1 MNKKYSRIKSICD
14 CKIAPMNQFNI
25 IIPDRLIGQRIDS
38 AMAQMLPDYS
48 RSKITTWVRSGGALI
63 NGKTFKPKEKILGG
77 EIVTL
82 NIKAEKT
89 NDWKAEDI
97 PLDIV
102 FEDDN
107 IIVVNKPVGL
117 VTHPGA
123 GNWTGTLANALLHYD
138 PSLANLDRAGIVH
151 RLDKNTS
158 GLMVVARSELAQK
171 NLVEQLQTH
180 AVSREYS
187 AIVYGH
193 MISGGTVDEPIGRDP
208 KDRIRQAVVEDGKDA
223 VTHYRVIDRFAHHTH
238 VKAILETGR
247 THQIRVH
254 LSYIGHPLIADPM
267 YGGKIRFPKKAD
279 DHLKNALKK
288 FNRQALH
295 AKKLTLTHPITFEQM
310 SWKAPLPQDLQDL
323 LKVLQEFDS
332 I

>member
-14 CKIAPMNQFNI
+14 CKIVPMNQFNI

-102 FEDDN
+102 FEDDD

-295 AKKLTLTHPITFEQM
+295 AKKLTLTHPITLEQM
-310 SWKAPLPQDLQDL
+310 SWKAPLPQDLKDL

>member
-1 MNKKYSRIKSICD
+1 
-14 CKIAPMNQFNI
+14 
-25 IIPDRLIGQRIDS
+25 
-38 AMAQMLPDYS
+38 MAQMLPDYS

-102 FEDDN
+102 FEDND

-295 AKKLTLTHPITFEQM
+295 AKKLTLTHPITLEQM
-310 SWKAPLPQDLQDL
+310 SWKAPLPQDLKDL

>member
-1 MNKKYSRIKSICD
+1 MLHV
-14 CKIAPMNQFNI
+14 

-102 FEDDN
+102 FEDDD

-295 AKKLTLTHPITFEQM
+295 AKKLTLTHPITLEQM

>member
-1 MNKKYSRIKSICD
+1 MLHV
-14 CKIAPMNQFNI
+14 

-102 FEDDN
+102 FEDDD

-180 AVSREYS
+180 AVSRECS

-208 KDRIRQAVVEDGKDA
+208 KDRIRQAVVEDGKNA

-238 VKAILETGR
+238 IKAILETGR

-279 DHLKNALKK
+279 DHLKNTLKK

-295 AKKLTLTHPITFEQM
+295 AKKLTLTHPITLEQM